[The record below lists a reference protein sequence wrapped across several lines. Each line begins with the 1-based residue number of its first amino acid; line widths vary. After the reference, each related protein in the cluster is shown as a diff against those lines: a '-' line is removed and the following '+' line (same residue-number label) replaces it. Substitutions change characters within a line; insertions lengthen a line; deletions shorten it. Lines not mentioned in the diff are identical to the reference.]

1 MNRSESEPV
10 RAQTARSQPGR
21 EDAGGATERGGAP
34 RRSYGRYLGVLA
46 VAILAVVAINSE
58 LRGSDEVAG
67 VAPGHTVP
75 PFAVPLARGTLT
87 GAADVATH
95 ANDGAAGRV
104 PACAERGAQIL
115 NMCELYERGPV
126 VLALFIDT
134 GSCPQVLDEMQALA
148 ARFPQ
153 VGFAAVALKGER
165 GPLLALM
172 RAHGLTRV
180 QVGFDEEGALAGLYK
195 LATCPQVSFVL
206 PGGVVQ
212 SPALLSTPSPTTLR
226 ARVAALV
233 AASRARESR
242 MHASTASVS
251 RVREPWERA
260 STGGVTGVVVV
271 GARSRQRASGR
282 GVVMIEGRT

>member
-10 RAQTARSQPGR
+10 RAETARSRSGR
-21 EDAGGATERGGAP
+21 EDAGGAAAHGGAP
-34 RRSYGRYLGVLA
+34 RRHYGRYLGVLA
-46 VAILAVVAINSE
+46 VAILAAVAINSE
-58 LRGSDEVAG
+58 LRGSEEVAG
-67 VAPGHTVP
+67 IAPGHTVP

-126 VLALFIDT
+126 VLALFIDA
-134 GSCPQVLDEMQALA
+134 GSCPQVLDQMQALA

-180 QVGFDEEGALAGLYK
+180 QVGFDEEGTLAGLYK

-212 SPALLSTPSPTTLR
+212 SPALLSTPSQATLR

-242 MHASTASVS
+242 THVPTAGVAGARESRTQASTAGVAH
-251 RVREPWERA
+251 VRESQARDRA
-260 STGGVTGVVVV
+260 SERP
-271 GARSRQRASGR
+271 GAGLS
-282 GVVMIEGRT
+282 